1 MHNTINAEI
10 KLSGSTGQRS
20 KLFKFII
27 IILSCETLQILL
39 CVLMFFGGGV
49 ALETLWRE
57 GGIICFQS

>member
-10 KLSGSTGQRS
+10 KLSGQRS

-49 ALETLWRE
+49 ALETL
-57 GGIICFQS
+57 